1 MKSLILFG
9 YLQPVNGCSFRL
21 GVLEKTRDTKK
32 DPLRRTTLNK
42 EYRKYDKDFDRSRHI
57 ETLSTF
63 GGVKTFY
70 RERISWRVVIPYVG
84 SLLRIFM
91 PK

>member
-9 YLQPVNGCSFRL
+9 YLQPVNGSSFRF

-32 DPLRRTTLNK
+32 DPLQSF